1 VNRHVGSVGSHN
13 TAHNL
18 SHTSNHT
25 NITNHSPAHQATG
38 NHLPASHH
46 TSMPK
51 VGGGFKGKGK

>member
-1 VNRHVGSVGSHN
+1 MNRQVGSVGSHN

-38 NHLPASHH
+38 NRMPASHS
-46 TSMPK
+46 SMPK